1 MAGPRN
7 GMGFIELFAGAG
19 GMGIG
24 LEAAGMDHMLS
35 FEWEE
40 AQHSILCH
48 AGKDAVRMDL
58 KDVANACFEM
68 TERPD
73 IIVGGPPCQDFSRA
87 GLRQT
92 TDRARMT
99 QMFAQIVC
107 IIRPTWFLFENVPE
121 AAKSSEYRYARGYWK
136 RHGYGLTEVM
146 LNASFYGV
154 PQDRNRFFSI
164 GRLDERDDFLRSAIL
179 AAASPKQMVV
189 RDMLNPK
196 EFPEDKELLAKGAFF
211 ARPWMGKSGE
221 PNGRGV
227 RSIDEPC
234 STIARHTHQPVG
246 DAYIAHP
253 DDAAEVK
260 DTHFLTS
267 SQVARIQGFPFE
279 YDFQRKKK
287 KNARG
292 PGSGWSEETINIMI
306 ANAVPVTL
314 AQALGKCISDRHY
327 GDSIPKLDKGFTAFL
342 KRPDPET
349 GKVRSKG
356 SVYNIRTWLNTARR
370 MLGGRMLANLALE
383 IQALEGSDGFAE
395 LETREQS
402 DLRAALRLHHEYC
415 ATLPPSPYAPAP
427 QPVPDFGRTDQRK
440 PKKLRLKRKKKGDA
454 LLPTEDRKVLPLGP
468 VSALNLNAGGDEFE
482 RLSGEIPDDILELLL
497 EGYEDGS

>member
-1 MAGPRN
+1 MAGPRQ

-24 LEAAGMDHMLS
+24 LETAGMDHMLS

-48 AGKDAVRMDL
+48 AGKDAIRMDL
-58 KDVANACFEM
+58 KDIAETCFAMHEQ
-68 TERPD
+68 PD
-73 IIVGGPPCQDFSRA
+73 LISGGPPCQDFSRA
-87 GLRQT
+87 GLRVPGE
-92 TDRARMT
+92 RAELT
-99 QMFAQIVC
+99 KVFAQIICVL
-107 IIRPTWFLFENVPE
+107 RPKWLMFENVPE
-121 AAKSSEYRYARGYWK
+121 AAKSSEYRYARGLWK
-136 RHGYGLTEVM
+136 RAGYGLTELVV
-146 LNASFYGV
+146 NASYYGV
-154 PQDRNRFFSI
+154 PQDRNRFFCI

-179 AAASPKQMVV
+179 SAASPKQMVV

-196 EFPEDKELLAKGAFF
+196 EFPDDKELLKKGTFF

-234 STIARHTHQPVG
+234 ATIARHTHQPVG
-246 DAYIAHP
+246 DAYIPHP

-267 SQVARIQGFPFE
+267 SQVARIQGFPFD

-314 AQALGKCISDRHY
+314 AQALGQCISDRHY
-327 GDSIPKLDKGFTAFL
+327 GHSIPALDKGFTAFL
-342 KRPDPET
+342 AVPDPET
-349 GKVRSKG
+349 GKVRSKAG
-356 SVYNIRTWLNTARR
+356 IYNIRAWVNAARR
-370 MLGGRMLANLALE
+370 ILGGRMYANIALE
-383 IQALEGSDGFAE
+383 IQALEDSDGFGK
-395 LETREQS
+395 LSVREQS

-415 ATLPPSPYAPAP
+415 KTLPASPYAPAP
-427 QPVPDFGRTDQRK
+427 QPVPKFGRTDQRK
-440 PKKLRLKRKKKGDA
+440 PKKLRVRRKKKGDA
-454 LLPTEDRKVLPLGP
+454 LLPTTERKVLPLGP
-468 VSALNLNAGGDEFE
+468 VRTLNLNAGGDEFE
-482 RLSGEIPDDILELLL
+482 RSSGTPDDILDILL
-497 EGYEDGS
+497 EGYDDES